1 LTRAAKEL
9 RVAPENERHS
19 DTGRFAG
26 RLPQEFLVKV
36 TFAADRDVEIQSIY
50 HWFRSDRDLARSV
63 EVAAPRGSD
72 REAMGAVDTVA
83 AVASTA
89 VGLGQ
94 LAFAFAGWRQ
104 SRPAGADIT
113 ITRPDGARLTVAAR
127 DALTGEALTEF
138 LTAWSGG
145 PPAAAKR
152 RPRRSK

>member
-1 LTRAAKEL
+1 M
-9 RVAPENERHS
+9 
-19 DTGRFAG
+19 
-26 RLPQEFLVKV
+26 
-36 TFAADRDVEIQSIY
+36 TFAADRDVEIHSIY
-50 HWFRSDRDLARSV
+50 RWLRSDRDLVRCV
-63 EVAAPRGSD
+63 EVAAPTGRD

-104 SRPAGADIT
+104 TRRDRVDFT

-127 DALTGEALTEF
+127 DAVTGEALTEF

-145 PPAAAKR
+145 APAATQR
-152 RPRRSK
+152 RPRRPKS